1 MEKEEDGGGGEGSQK
16 EEDVEARRVVE
27 PVPPRRRRTRPQL
40 DAEDAAGDEWLRRVA
55 EADVREQRAK
65 KKAAD
70 DARAAAA
77 TSRSIDKAAIDEE
90 LRKMGL
96 I

>member
-1 MEKEEDGGGGEGSQK
+1 MLNALPAQG
-16 EEDVEARRVVE
+16 EDVEARRVVE

-40 DAEDAAGDEWLRRVA
+40 DAEDAGDDWLRRVA

-77 TSRSIDKAAIDEE
+77 TSSSIDKAAIDQE